1 MFQPVPGRCHGP
13 LRRYRVPAHPGSVGA
28 FPVSSHARFPRGDA
42 GLCSAATVAK
52 DVTVSASLFL
62 ILRILFAWAVAILLA
77 GFIWG
82 GVFGGPGTVF
92 ALLVLLAV
100 GMALLGAVTHL
111 RRVRLVAGRLDA
123 AALSNHQQR
132 RIEVPLD
139 TGAAFELVAAAVREL
154 PRVEDIEPS
163 PGSLQLRARVRRS
176 DPFGGNQPSRWNLL
190 ARLAIT
196 HDRILATV
204 QPGDGTSGLILL
216 CEPDAPHWVDLF
228 VLDEGTSYE
237 NAEALLRS
245 VARRVSEQRRDE
257 QAAAERSATDNAL
270 TVARLNLLQ
279 AQVEPHF
286 LYNTLASAQVL
297 ARTDPPRAEEMIGHL
312 IQYLRRSLPRE
323 HDALSTLGEELER
336 TQAYLEILKIRMGA
350 RLELRVEVPDDL
362 KSLQLPSMMLQ
373 TLVENAI
380 KHGLEPKP
388 GGGTIW
394 ILARRFHGQVTIT
407 VADDGQ
413 GFGGAAGGTDSGSGI
428 GLNNLRER
436 LQLTYGE
443 RASFSIVSNFPSGV
457 AATLALP
464 LPDAVHVSTA
474 AVDFSAGADHG

>member
-1 MFQPVPGRCHGP
+1 M
-13 LRRYRVPAHPGSVGA
+13 
-28 FPVSSHARFPRGDA
+28 SS
-42 GLCSAATVAK
+42 
-52 DVTVSASLFL
+52 SLFL
-62 ILRILFAWAVAILLA
+62 ILRILFAWAVAVLLA
-77 GFIWG
+77 AFVWG
-82 GVFGGPGTVF
+82 GVFGGPGGFF
-92 ALLVLLAV
+92 ALLAV
-100 GMALLGAVTHL
+100 GAMVMALLGAVTHL

-123 AALSNHQQR
+123 AVLSNHQQR

-139 TGAAFELVAAAVREL
+139 TGAAFNLIAAAMREL

-163 PGSLQLRARVRRS
+163 PGSLQLRARVRRI

-204 QPGDGTSGLILL
+204 QPGDGTSGLTLL

-228 VLDEGTSYE
+228 ALDEGTSYE
-237 NAEALLRS
+237 NAEALLRA
-245 VARRVSEQRRDE
+245 VTRRVAEQRRDE

-286 LYNTLASAQVL
+286 LYNTLANAQVL
-297 ARTDPPRAEEMIGHL
+297 ARTDPARAEEMLGHL

-336 TQAYLEILKIRMGA
+336 TRAYLEILKIRMGA
-350 RLELRVEVPDDL
+350 RLELKIEVPEEL

-388 GGGTIW
+388 GGGTVW
-394 ILARRFHGQVTIT
+394 VLARRFDDQATVT

-413 GFGGAAGGTDSGSGI
+413 GFGGATSGTGI
-428 GLNNLRER
+428 GLKTLRER

-457 AATLALP
+457 AAPLTLP
-464 LPDAVHVSTA
+464 LPA
-474 AVDFSAGADHG
+474 AAGAAPAAPPAPSAPYIPAEHPPGAVPPPLPGAARHG